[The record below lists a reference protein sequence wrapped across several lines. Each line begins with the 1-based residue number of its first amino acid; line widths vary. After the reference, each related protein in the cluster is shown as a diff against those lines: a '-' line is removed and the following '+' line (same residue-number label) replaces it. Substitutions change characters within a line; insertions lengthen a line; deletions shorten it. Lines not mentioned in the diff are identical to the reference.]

1 MQNCFSEKT
10 FLLKDHFLKEQLT
23 GMNINQKY
31 KNKDETNISI
41 A

>member
-1 MQNCFSEKT
+1 MFRCNFIKS
-10 FLLKDHFLKEQLT
+10 KDHFLKEQLT